1 MPINNAIEKRRSV
14 RKYLPRQ
21 VSDKLVLE
29 VLTAAGWAPSAHNS
43 QPWRFIVLSDLEL
56 KRELSS
62 ALVESWAADLAK
74 DGLPLQEQDRRE
86 RFERYAKAPVL
97 ILACFTMDG
106 LRKFPDPG
114 RQSFERDL
122 AVLSLGASLQT
133 LLLAAHEAGL
143 GACWFSAPGFCKQT
157 VRKILNIP
165 VEVEPEAFIIMGYP
179 DEKPPVPTKK
189 SVDRYCFK
197 NKWGEQL

>member
-43 QPWRFIVLSDLEL
+43 QPWRFIVLSDLPL

-62 ALVESWAADLAK
+62 ALVESWAVDLAK
-74 DGLPLQEQDRRE
+74 DGLSLQEQDRQE

-97 ILACFTMDG
+97 ILACFTMEG
-106 LRKFPDPG
+106 LRKFPDPD

-122 AVLSLGASLQT
+122 AVQSLGASLQT

-179 DEKPPVPTKK
+179 DEKPPMPPKK
-189 SVDRYCFK
+189 SVDQYCFK
-197 NKWGEQL
+197 NRWGEKL

>member
-14 RKYLPRQ
+14 RKYSPRQ

-43 QPWRFIVLSDLEL
+43 QPWRFIVISDLAL
-56 KRELSS
+56 KRELSL

-74 DGLPLQEQDRRE
+74 DGLPLKEQDRQE

-97 ILACFTMDG
+97 ILACFAMVG

-122 AVLSLGASLQT
+122 ALQSLGASLQT
-133 LLLAAHEAGL
+133 LLLTAHEAGL

-157 VRKILNIP
+157 IRKILNIP
-165 VEVEPEAFIIMGYP
+165 FEVEPEAFIIMGYP

-189 SVDRYCFK
+189 SVEQYCFK
-197 NKWGEQL
+197 NKWGELL